1 MVLWPTG
8 VNKSAYGMNTGV
20 KENIKVTEFESGKSR
35 SFLLNSAPQHTFSF
49 NIDFWSDE
57 EERAF
62 WTWYD
67 HVLLSG
73 SESFLFPDLF
83 THTGNTEYIM
93 TDTPSVSGQMP
104 KTVSI
109 TVREV

>member
-8 VNKSAYGMNTGV
+8 VNTNAYGMSTGV
-20 KENIKVTEFESGKSR
+20 KENVKATEFESGKSR
-35 SFLLNSAPQHTFSF
+35 TFLLNSEPKRIFSF

-57 EERAF
+57 EEKAF

-67 HVLLSG
+67 NVLLSG
-73 SESFLFPDLF
+73 SESFSFPDLLE
-83 THTGNTEYIM
+83 HTGDGEYVM

-109 TVREV
+109 SVREV

>member
-8 VNKSAYGMNTGV
+8 VNTNAYSMSAGV

-35 SFLLNSAPQHTFSF
+35 TFLLNSAPKRVFSF

-57 EERAF
+57 EEKAF

-67 HVLLSG
+67 NVLLSG
-73 SESFLFPDLF
+73 SESFSFPDLLE
-83 THTGNTEYIM
+83 HTGDAEYVM

-109 TVREV
+109 SVREV

>member
-1 MVLWPTG
+1 MVLWPAG

-20 KENIKVTEFESGKSR
+20 KENIKTTEFESGKSR
-35 SFLLNSAPQHTFSF
+35 TFLRNSAPKHTFSF

-67 HVLLSG
+67 NVLLSG

-83 THTGNTEYIM
+83 THTGTTEYIM
-93 TDTPSVSGQMP
+93 TDTPAVSGQMP

>member
-1 MVLWPTG
+1 MVLWPAG
-8 VNKSAYGMNTGV
+8 VNKDAYGMSTSV
-20 KENIKVTEFESGKSR
+20 KENIKMTEFESGKSR
-35 SFLLNSAPQHTFSF
+35 SFLLNTAPTHTFSF
-49 NIDFWSDE
+49 NLEFWSDAE
-57 EERAF
+57 ARAVR
-62 WTWYD
+62 TWYD
-67 HVLLSG
+67 NVLLSG

>member
-1 MVLWPTG
+1 MD
-8 VNKSAYGMNTGV
+8 AYGMETGV
-20 KENIKVTEFESGKSR
+20 KENIKMTEFESGKAR
-35 SFLLNSAPQHTFSF
+35 TFLRNSAPKHTFSF
-49 NIDFWSDE
+49 NIDFWSDD

-67 HVLLSG
+67 NVLLSG
-73 SESFLFPDLF
+73 SESFAFPDLME
-83 THTGNTEYIM
+83 HTDDTEYIM

-109 TVREV
+109 SVREV

>member
-1 MVLWPTG
+1 MGLWAAG
-8 VNKSAYGMNTGV
+8 VNKTADGMSTGV
-20 KENIKVTEFESGKSR
+20 KENIKATEFESGKSR
-35 SFLLNSAPQHTFSF
+35 TFLLNSAPKHTFSF

-57 EERAF
+57 EERIF

-67 HVLLSG
+67 NVLLSG

-83 THTGNTEYIM
+83 THTGTTEYIM
-93 TDTPSVSGQMP
+93 TDTPAVSGQMP